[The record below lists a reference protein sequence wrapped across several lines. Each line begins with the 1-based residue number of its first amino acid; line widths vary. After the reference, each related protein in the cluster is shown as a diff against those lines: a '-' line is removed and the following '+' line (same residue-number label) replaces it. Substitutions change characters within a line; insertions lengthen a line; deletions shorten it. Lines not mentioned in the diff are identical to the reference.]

1 MTEEEFLREKNV
13 TLYEHDTTTVDYA
26 SGEIIEQSIYTKKK
40 TSLEPDYIKVYYKTM
55 LAVNGIDK
63 IKLDFLL
70 ILSAQINYAN
80 ADSKMYFY
88 NNKVTSRAIGEDCQV
103 TDSMCN
109 KYIKIAENN
118 GILFKTGD
126 RGVYEVNPWMIA
138 KGKWENIKKLQT
150 EFEYVNGKWRR
161 TIEYKQE
168 D

>member
-1 MTEEEFLREKNV
+1 MKLTEEEFLREKNV

-88 NNKVTSRAIGEDCQV
+88 NNK
-103 TDSMCN
+103 MYN
-109 KYIKIAENN
+109 LK
-118 GILFKTGD
+118 LF
-126 RGVYEVNPWMIA
+126 YN
-138 KGKWENIKKLQT
+138 
-150 EFEYVNGKWRR
+150 
-161 TIEYKQE
+161 
-168 D
+168 